1 MTPSRLSGLFLET
14 MGPPTLDEFCTLC
27 ELFNRSAPQTLQSVI
42 VESQSAVDEPALA
55 NVGMEADSID
65 HIDIDAL
72 ASDIAAHPERYAQE
86 LAANY
91 DLNKDNEM
99 RGEGR

>member
-55 NVGMEADSID
+55 NVGMEAGSTD

-91 DLNKDNEM
+91 DPNKDNEM